1 MLGRPSALDRV
12 IDAIPAHDLLTRS
25 PFDLIDPARA
35 AAAGHLEQIRI
46 PVWIVMIALQI
57 AVLAWFWSTGSS
69 ARLRDRLRTN
79 IRSEFAVRFWFA
91 AVLTLLDKSVALV
104 PQAVQYR
111 FSRIM
116 DVTDMLFRTWL
127 LDWIVGTI
135 IAMLAAG
142 LIAAIVLWLVDRT
155 HQWYLYTIAGVIGV
169 TLLVTYVSPYV
180 IAPAYSRYTP
190 LVLSGKPASDNVA
203 LQARTSIHVPILEEH
218 LSGRTRLGHAYIIG
232 WGGSQRIVI
241 SDTMLAAATEGEL
254 RFVLARSYAWIA
266 ANTGLHLALIQGAMI
281 VLGTALAVFMSDRI
295 GFRRDDDPVARLA
308 LLGAILG
315 CVYVIALPFYN
326 GYTRNLDLTSDKGG
340 VALTGD
346 PASAIRLVVRQTD
359 EALVPVCPNPFA
371 YWYLYPH
378 PSPGQRIAELQGR
391 SDPCLMPRR

>member
-12 IDAIPAHDLLTRS
+12 INAIPVHDLLTRS

-35 AAAGHLEQIRI
+35 AAAGRLEQTRI

-57 AVLAWFWSTGSS
+57 AILAWFWSTGSS
-69 ARLRDRLRTN
+69 AHLRDRLRAN
-79 IRSEFAVRFWFA
+79 IRSEFAVRFCFGA
-91 AVLTLLDKSVALV
+91 LLALLDKLVALV

-135 IAMLAAG
+135 LAMIAAG

-155 HQWYLYTIAGVIGV
+155 HQWYLYTIAGVIGL
-169 TLLVTYVSPYV
+169 TLLVTYVNPYV
-180 IAPAYSRYTP
+180 IAPAYSRYAQVS
-190 LVLSGKPASDNVA
+190 LAGKLAADNAA
-203 LQARTSIHVPILEEH
+203 LQARTSIHVPILQER
-218 LSGRTRLGHAYIIG
+218 LSGRTRIGHEYVIG
-232 WGGSQRIVI
+232 WGGTQRIVI
-241 SDTMLAAATEGEL
+241 SDTMLAGATEGEL
-254 RFVLARSYAWIA
+254 QFVLARSYAWIA
-266 ANTGLHLALIQGAMI
+266 ANNGLHLALIQGAMI
-281 VLGTALAVFMSDRI
+281 VLGTALAVFISDRI
-295 GFRRDDDPVARLA
+295 GFRRDDDPVSRLA

-326 GYTRNLDLTSDKGG
+326 GYTRNLDLMSDKNG

-371 YWYLYPH
+371 YWYLYEH
-378 PSPGQRIAELQGR
+378 PAPGQSIAALQGR
-391 SDPCLMPRR
+391 SDPCAMPRR